1 MTGLIAGTKYRGQFE
16 ERMKKIMIELEKA
29 DKVILFI
36 DELHTIVGA
45 GGATGSLDAAN
56 IFKPAL
62 ARGDIQVIGATTL
75 NEYKKYIEKDG
86 ALERRFQKIIVTEP
100 SIEDT
105 VDILDGIKE
114 KYELHHNVKITNET
128 IEACVEL
135 SKRYINDR
143 FLPDKAIDVMDEV
156 CSRKRL
162 NDLVVPKV
170 ILNLEKRI
178 DKITKEKE
186 DAITNQTFELA
197 AKLRDKE
204 KKIIK
209 KLEVEQQ
216 KFASMNEDYLVVND
230 KDVADTVAVMT
241 GIPLYKITLK
251 ESEKIL
257 HMGDDI
263 KNRIVGQDHAID
275 ILVSSIQ
282 RARAGFKNPNR
293 PIGSF
298 IFLGPS
304 GVGKTELAKQLAQYL
319 FENESSLIKIDMSEY
334 MERYN
339 VSRLIGAPPGYVGYE
354 EGGVLTEKVR
364 RNPYSIILF
373 DEIEKGHPDVF
384 NLLLQILD
392 EGQLTDSLGH
402 NIDFKNTLIIMTSNI
417 GTSRINS
424 SNIGFID
431 KKDNKEDNHSIVM
444 KEVKKYFK
452 PEFLNRLDDL
462 IVFNQLSLDNLFRI
476 IDFEMMDLKNNLKAK
491 NISLRLSPTAKKI
504 LLQDGSYLDW
514 GARPIRRV
522 IQNKVESEISLRFLS
537 GEFVDSGGSISITG
551 NEGELLF
558 KQIPN
563 KKRK

>member
-1 MTGLIAGTKYRGQFE
+1 
-16 ERMKKIMIELEKA
+16 
-29 DKVILFI
+29 
-36 DELHTIVGA
+36 
-45 GGATGSLDAAN
+45 
-56 IFKPAL
+56 
-62 ARGDIQVIGATTL
+62 
-75 NEYKKYIEKDG
+75 
-86 ALERRFQKIIVTEP
+86 
-100 SIEDT
+100 
-105 VDILDGIKE
+105 
-114 KYELHHNVKITNET
+114 
-128 IEACVEL
+128 
-135 SKRYINDR
+135 
-143 FLPDKAIDVMDEV
+143 
-156 CSRKRL
+156 
-162 NDLVVPKV
+162 
-170 ILNLEKRI
+170 
-178 DKITKEKE
+178 
-186 DAITNQTFELA
+186 
-197 AKLRDKE
+197 
-204 KKIIK
+204 
-209 KLEVEQQ
+209 
-216 KFASMNEDYLVVND
+216 
-230 KDVADTVAVMT
+230 
-241 GIPLYKITLK
+241 
-251 ESEKIL
+251 
-257 HMGDDI
+257 
-263 KNRIVGQDHAID
+263 
-275 ILVSSIQ
+275 
-282 RARAGFKNPNR
+282 
-293 PIGSF
+293 
-298 IFLGPS
+298 
-304 GVGKTELAKQLAQYL
+304 
-319 FENESSLIKIDMSEY
+319 MSEY

-476 IDFEMMDLKNNLKAK
+476 IDFEMIDLKNNLKAK

-551 NEGELLF
+551 NEGDLLF

-563 KKRK
+563 KKKQIKKTKIS